1 MLLTLLIRIFRWT
14 RMGHL
19 IPYING
25 LVYLGRPARV
35 GFPVELLSQGISVL
49 LSGLN
54 NTMAIQSNPGWVW
67 PYWVERQTDP
77 DASEFIP
84 TGLNLIKGNLAHR
97 NWTSLGVEGSPREAM
112 LDPVGMLTLAP
123 WGWSMFPYLRVE
135 GRSFFP
141 PRLHGRAEQSL
152 LENDLP
158 IALTSWAVHPDLE
171 WDSES
176 LAVRLDGHEF
186 ILQTHRVKN
195 TGAAAKTLTFG
206 ITLRPYNVLAVG
218 HINRIHIKKR
228 TFRVNGLRGIILEDR
243 PDSLTVSDRHL
254 GDPLLYPSP
263 VAQSKLVSRS
273 GLATG
278 VAEWTWTLRPGEEK
292 RLRTLGDVNPALV
305 ELRPPKPRALFSLAD
320 RARDEAIS
328 QYRANRLRGMSLS
341 VPDHV
346 LGTQFMRVKNHLHVF
361 DDVTHFSPGSFLY
374 HGHWF
379 RDSSFIAQA
388 FDHLGW
394 FEEVRPKLKLYPR
407 EQTASGFFRSQLGEW
422 DSNGEAIFTLVRH
435 ARLSG
440 NRDFLAELWPAIRKG
455 AHWVDRTRRKQREKG
470 SAHFGML
477 PAGFSAEHFGPNDHY
492 FWDNFWGLSALKDA
506 AWTAKTLG
514 MAGEARHFSRLFQE
528 YGSDLGKAIDR
539 ALTINDS
546 FTPGER
552 VLPSSPYRHP
562 DTACIGTLVALSP
575 LELLEPTTPWVLPT
589 IDFLYKNNLREG
601 LFFQKIVHTGLN
613 PYLTVQLARALLA
626 CGDPRW
632 LELARRLAESATPT
646 GTWPEAM
653 HPRFIGGCMGD
664 GDHGWSAAEYVNLM
678 RQALVMEWGST
689 LRLGCG
695 IEPSWIESGDPIE
708 LKDAPTL
715 FGRVSYRLLKQSD
728 KLRFK
733 WDLVPHALAGD
744 YRMELSLPDGEGR
757 KALALGKIAGEIDI
771 PWERRG

>member
-1 MLLTLLIRIFRWT
+1 
-14 RMGHL
+14 MGHL

-35 GFPVELLSQGISVL
+35 GFPIELLSQGISVL

-77 DASEFIP
+77 DAPEFIP

-97 NWTSLGVEGSPREAM
+97 NWTALGVEGSPREAM

-123 WGWSMFPYLRVE
+123 WGWSMFPYLRAE
-135 GRSFFP
+135 GRSHFP
-141 PRLHGRAEQSL
+141 PRLHGRAKQSL
-152 LENDLP
+152 VEGDLP
-158 IALTSWAVHPDLE
+158 IVLTDWDVHPDLE
-171 WDSES
+171 WDCES

-195 TGAAAKTLTFG
+195 TGGSARTVTLG

-218 HINRIHIKKR
+218 HINKIHIKKR
-228 TFRVNGLRGIILEDR
+228 TFRVNGLRGIVLEDR
-243 PDSLTVSDRHL
+243 PHSLTVADRHL
-254 GDPLLYPSP
+254 GDPLLYPLP
-263 VAQSKLVSRS
+263 VAQASLLSRS

-278 VAEWTWTLRPGEEK
+278 VAEWTWTLAPGEERK
-292 RLRTLGDVNPALV
+292 LRTLGDLHPALV
-305 ELRPPKPRALFSLAD
+305 QLRPPKPRALFALAQG
-320 RARDEAIS
+320 AREEALDH
-328 QYRANRLRGMSLS
+328 YRANRLRGMALT
-341 VPDHV
+341 VPDRA
-346 LGTQFMRVKNHLHVF
+346 LTGQFMKVKNHLHVF

-394 FEEVRPKLKLYPR
+394 FEQVRPKLKLYPR

-440 NRDFLAELWPAIRKG
+440 NRDFLADLWPAIRKG
-455 AHWVDRTRRKQREKG
+455 AHWVDRTRRKQNKPD
-470 SAHFGML
+470 SAHFGLL

-514 MAGEARHFSRLFQE
+514 LGGEARHFGRLFQE
-528 YGSDLGKAIDR
+528 YGRDLGKAVDR
-539 ALTINDS
+539 ALTSNDP
-546 FTPGER
+546 FTPGQR

-575 LELLEPTTPWVLPT
+575 LDLLEPETPWVRPT
-589 IDFLYKNNLREG
+589 IDYLLKSNLREG

-613 PYLTVQLARALLA
+613 PYLTVQLARALLV
-626 CGDPRW
+626 CGDRRW
-632 LELARRLAESATPT
+632 LDLAQRLAESATPT
-646 GTWPEAM
+646 GTWPEAI
-653 HPRFIGGCMGD
+653 HPRKTGGCMGD
-664 GDHGWSAAEYVNLM
+664 GDHGWSAAEYVNLL
-678 RQALVMEWGST
+678 RHALVTERGQT

-695 IEPSWIESGDPIE
+695 IEASWIDSGEPVE
-708 LKDAPTL
+708 VRDAPTL
-715 FGRVSYRLLKQSD
+715 FGRLSYRLAKQGQA
-728 KLRFK
+728 LRLR
-733 WDLVPHALAGD
+733 WELVPHALAGD
-744 YRMELSLPDGEGR
+744 CRLEISLPGEAGR
-757 KALALGKIAGEIDI
+757 RTLALAKNAGEMDL
-771 PWERRG
+771 PAAG